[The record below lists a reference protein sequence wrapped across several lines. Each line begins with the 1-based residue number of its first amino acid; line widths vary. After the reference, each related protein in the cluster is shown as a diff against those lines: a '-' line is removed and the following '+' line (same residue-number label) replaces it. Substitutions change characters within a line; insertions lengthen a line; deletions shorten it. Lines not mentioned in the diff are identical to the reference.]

1 MRVLKK
7 ILINLSISIL
17 AITVVFLLTE
27 AGLQFFYPQ
36 RLISHNPGMY
46 TPDPDLGY
54 RLTPNYIGQAK
65 SYEYNHEIRINS
77 IALRDEEYKVIK
89 PEGIYRILILGDSFV
104 FNYGIQYGLGFDALL
119 EKYLNQNNVDSKYSG
134 FEVINASIGGYEPY
148 DELKYYRKF
157 LKQLTPDLV
166 IMGFYEGNDFSG
178 LRNKV
183 ESNPEIRQFNLG
195 TSRGILEWI
204 NDILESRSHLY
215 MFFRNRL
222 EYLRFKMGLTD
233 HYIPRYL
240 FVGETRAYKDTRLL
254 FKEIAKEFEKGPGL
268 FIFMIPHRISV
279 DKKYRED
286 MLSIYDIKPES
297 IDINKPKEGFS
308 SLLHDFQIE
317 GIDLTRIFFQ
327 EGASSLYYP
336 IDGHWNVE
344 GNKVTAKTLYPL
356 IVEMINRAR

>member
-1 MRVLKK
+1 M
-7 ILINLSISIL
+7 
-17 AITVVFLLTE
+17 VVLLTE
-27 AGLQFFYPQ
+27 AGLRFLYPQ
-36 RLISHNPGMY
+36 RLISHNPGMF
-46 TPDPDLGY
+46 TPVPDFGY

-77 IALRDEEYKVIK
+77 IGLRDKEYKIIK
-89 PEGIYRILILGDSFV
+89 PEGTFRILILGDSFV
-104 FNYGIQYGLGFDALL
+104 FNYGIPYGKGFDALI
-119 EKYLNQNNVDSKYSG
+119 EKNLNQNNVDYEYSG
-134 FEVINASIGGYEPY
+134 FEVINAGIGGYEPY
-148 DELKYYRKF
+148 DELKYYRKY

-166 IMGFYEGNDFSG
+166 IMGFYEGNDFLNPAFSG
-178 LRNKV
+178 VTNKV
-183 ESNPEIRQFNLG
+183 ESNPEMRQFNIG

-215 MFFRNRL
+215 MFIRNRL

-240 FVGETRAYKDTRLL
+240 FVGNTRAYKDTRLV
-254 FKEIAKEFEKGPGL
+254 FKEIAKEFEKGPEL
-268 FIFMIPHRISV
+268 FIFMIPHRITV

-297 IDINKPKEGFS
+297 IDINKPKEEFF

-317 GIDLTRIFFQ
+317 GIDLTHIFFQ

-344 GNKVTAKTLYPL
+344 GNKLTAETLYPL
-356 IVEMINRAR
+356 IVEMINKAR